1 MEQCVINKP
10 LLSLVQIHPDI
21 PQNTGNIARLCVGLQ
36 ADLHLVRPMA
46 FVIDD
51 RRVKRAGLDYW
62 PHLSLTIHETLDIFL
77 QSRETKR
84 FFFLTTKAT
93 QCYTHVAYRAGDT
106 LVLGSESR
114 GLPADLLV
122 RFGAQTVGIPMP
134 GAVRSL
140 NVSNAAA
147 IVAYEAYRQI
157 MVGV

>member
-1 MEQCVINKP
+1 M
-10 LLSLVQIHPDI
+10 
-21 PQNTGNIARLCVGLQ
+21 GLK

-62 PHLSLTIHETLDIFL
+62 PHLSLTIHETLDAFL
-77 QSRETKR
+77 QTQETAR
-84 FFFLTTKAT
+84 LFFLTTKAT
-93 QCYTHVAYRAGDT
+93 QCYTNVTYRAGDC

-114 GLPADLLV
+114 GLPTDLLA
-122 RFGAQTVGIPMP
+122 RFETQTIGIPMP

-140 NVSNAAA
+140 NVANAAA

-157 MVGV
+157 TMGVDDGSAKFI